1 VASNQRRPSAPA
13 RSPEQRLDALAKA
26 NQVRSARA
34 QLKRDL
40 AAGSLALAR
49 VLADPPPCAHTAR
62 VRDLLVAGPG
72 IGPARAGRALSH
84 CRIAE
89 AKTVAGL
96 SGRQRA
102 ALIDH
107 LRR

>member
-1 VASNQRRPSAPA
+1 VAGDERRPSAPP
-13 RSPEQRLDALAKA
+13 RSAEQRLRALAKA

-40 AAGSLALAR
+40 AASSVELAR
-49 VLADPPPCAHTAR
+49 ILADPPPCAQTAR
-62 VRDLLVAGPG
+62 VRELLVAVPG
-72 IGPARAGRALSH
+72 IGPARASRALFH

-89 AKTVAGL
+89 AKTIAGL

-102 ALIDH
+102 ELIN
-107 LRR
+107 LLKR